1 VRDLGAERYVS
12 LATFR
17 RNGTAVPTPVWCAE
31 LDGRLYAFT
40 AGDSGKVKRIRA
52 TPDVRVAPC
61 SSRGQIHGPWR
72 EATARIIDD
81 AGTIERAG
89 AALRAK
95 YGWQVRLLDLTSRLT
110 GRIRRRAWI
119 EISA

>member
-1 VRDLGAERYVS
+1 MRELGAERYVS

-17 RNGTAVPTPVWCAE
+17 RNGTPVTTPVWCAE

-52 TPDVRVAPC
+52 SSRAQVAPC
-61 SSRGQIHGPWR
+61 DARGHVHGPWR
-72 EATARIIDD
+72 DAVARIIDD
-81 AGTIERAG
+81 APLIERAT

-95 YGWQVRLLDLTSRLT
+95 YGWQIRLLDLASRLT

-119 EISA
+119 ELSA